1 MKTKLL
7 GRGKWLCSPPNCV
20 PAPPRQRD
28 AALHSPCSVCLC
40 SYDTCIWCSALNSG
54 RKKKKAG
61 QKLEI
66 ALQRRR
72 AKGGT
77 AHPRSHTAPCWPSPL
92 AHGPL
97 SPSPL
102 EAHALT
108 VKWRYTTSLGLAWP
122 GWMIYLLRC
131 RKTLMEQTCI
141 E

>member
-1 MKTKLL
+1 MYLVLSFEFWQK
-7 GRGKWLCSPPNCV
+7 
-20 PAPPRQRD
+20 
-28 AALHSPCSVCLC
+28 
-40 SYDTCIWCSALNSG
+40 
-54 RKKKKAG
+54 KKKKAG

-97 SPSPL
+97 SPSPF

-108 VKWRYTTSLGLAWP
+108 VKWRYTTSLGLAWMDDLSAQMP
-122 GWMIYLLRC
+122 ENTYGTDMYRVID
-131 RKTLMEQTCI
+131 
-141 E
+141 